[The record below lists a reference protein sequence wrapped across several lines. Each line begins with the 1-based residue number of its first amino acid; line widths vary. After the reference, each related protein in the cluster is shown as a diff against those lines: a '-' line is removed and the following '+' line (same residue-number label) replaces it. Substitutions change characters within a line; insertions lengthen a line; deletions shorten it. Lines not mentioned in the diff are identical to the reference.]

1 MASAASPAS
10 APAAPLRMPTMVGGA
25 KFQQEVLDWTK
36 QSSHL
41 YITVTCALIFM
52 WAVYAEKIPAAWRW
66 QLSTTIGR
74 TLLLL
79 LLYVVYM
86 AAGWIPALLFAM
98 AIAMT
103 WANRPLQKPA
113 GVKEGF
119 NNRIVTDVAGKDLW
133 FAEKVIGGEPQA
145 IIQDRVDTDAV
156 QSSSQKGNSRTSK

>member
-1 MASAASPAS
+1 MATASASP
-10 APAAPLRMPTMVGGA
+10 APLRMPTMVGGA

-86 AAGWIPALLFAM
+86 AAGWIPALLFAI

-119 NNRIVTDVAGKDLW
+119 DNRIVMDVAGKELW
-133 FAEKVIGGEPQA
+133 FAEKVIGGDPQE
-145 IIQDRVDTDAV
+145 IVQDRVDTYAV
-156 QSSSQKGNSRTSK
+156 QSNSQRGNSRTSK

>member
-1 MASAASPAS
+1 MATAASS
-10 APAAPLRMPTMVGGA
+10 STPAAALRMPTMVGGA

-41 YITVTCALIFM
+41 YITVACALIFM

-79 LLYVVYM
+79 LLYIVYM
-86 AAGWIPALLFAM
+86 VAGWIPALLFAI

-103 WANRPLQKPA
+103 WANRPLQKPT

-119 NNRIVTDVAGKDLW
+119 NNRIVTDVGSKNLW
-133 FAEKVIGGEPQA
+133 FAEKVIGGEPHA
-145 IIQDRVDTDAV
+145 IVQDRVDTYAV
-156 QSSSQKGNSRTSK
+156 QSNSQKGNSRTSK

>member
-1 MASAASPAS
+1 MATATASP
-10 APAAPLRMPTMVGGA
+10 APLRMPTMVGGA

-41 YITVTCALIFM
+41 YITVSCALIFM

-86 AAGWIPALLFAM
+86 AAGWIPAILFAI

-119 NNRIVTDVAGKDLW
+119 DNRMVMDVAGKDLW
-133 FAEKVIGGEPQA
+133 FVEKVIGGDPQA

-156 QSSSQKGNSRTSK
+156 QSNSQKGNSRTSK

>member
-1 MASAASPAS
+1 MATA
-10 APAAPLRMPTMVGGA
+10 AAPTLRMPTMVGGA

-41 YITVTCALIFM
+41 YTTVTCALIFI

-79 LLYVVYM
+79 LLYIVYM
-86 AAGWIPALLFAM
+86 LAGWIPALLFAI

-119 NNRIVTDVAGKDLW
+119 NNRIVTDVDGKNMW
-133 FAEKVIGGEPQA
+133 FAEKVIGRDPHT

-156 QSSSQKGNSRTSK
+156 QSNSQKGNPRTSK

>member
-1 MASAASPAS
+1 
-10 APAAPLRMPTMVGGA
+10 MVGGA
-25 KFQQEVLDWTK
+25 KFQQEVFDWTK

-52 WAVYAEKIPAAWRW
+52 WAVYSEKIPPAWRW

-86 AAGWIPALLFAM
+86 AAGWIPALLFAI

-119 NNRIVTDVAGKDLW
+119 NNRIVTDVGGKDLW
-133 FAEKVIGGEPQA
+133 FAEKVIGREPHT
-145 IIQDRVDTDAV
+145 IVQDRVDTYAV
-156 QSSSQKGNSRTSK
+156 QSNNQKGNSRTSK